1 MTGVSY
7 LLFTGFILLLLGG
20 CMSSEKQRENALRCS
35 DAMERL
41 DQVKRLRDNGFVSE
55 SAVRAMEGKR
65 NEACT
70 W

>member
-1 MTGVSY
+1 
-7 LLFTGFILLLLGG
+7 
-20 CMSSEKQRENALRCS
+20 MSSEKLKENALRCS
-35 DAMERL
+35 DAGERL